1 MVQPKYSPEE
11 ALDRVK
17 LMMGYNSSKTLNE
30 NKSDIFKQSNIDTD
44 YYFKTITKS
53 IMNTPSQVKNLN
65 FGSVTVNAKTA
76 AKTIEKSVD
85 GIGTTFEGLEYA
97 LLNGFTN
104 IANSMEIIKVY
115 PTVSNESLY
124 RALKGEVFGRNIMNK
139 LVDTV
144 SKQLT
149 NWCNTNP
156 KVNMCIPKT
165 KEELKY
171 GKI

>member
-30 NKSDIFKQSNIDTD
+30 NKSAIFENNNVDTD
-44 YYFKTITKS
+44 YYFNIITKS
-53 IMNTPSQVKNLN
+53 IMNTPSLVKNLN
-65 FGSVTVNAKTA
+65 FGSATVNTETA
-76 AKTIEKSVD
+76 AKTIKKSVD

-97 LLNGFTN
+97 LLSGFTN
-104 IANSMEIIKVY
+104 IANSMEIIEVY
-115 PTVSNESLY
+115 PTISDESLY
-124 RALKGEVFGRNIMNK
+124 QALKGEVFGRNFMNK

-144 SKQLT
+144 SKQLI
-149 NWCNTNP
+149 NWCKTNP
-156 KVNMCIPKT
+156 KVNICIPKT
-165 KEELKY
+165 KEVLKY